1 MDGDQLNIWYIL
13 LTIVTLS
20 LLILI
25 HETGH
30 FVTARAFGVTVREFA
45 IGMGPKLLS
54 HRSKKNGIVYSLRAF
69 PIGGFVT
76 MAGEDE
82 DSDDENALNKK
93 PVWKRMVIT
102 AAGAVMN
109 VVLGIILML
118 VVVISSPRI
127 CGTTVLRFA
136 ENGALSDQ
144 CGLMIGDEILKVEN
158 ARVHTA
164 SELAYEIMRNGT
176 EPLQLTVK
184 RDSEKIVLENVTFPT
199 IVSGGIK
206 YGLADFNTVEEEK
219 NIGNVLEQTYFRS
232 ISTIKMIWQGL
243 LDLVTG
249 RYEFDQVSGP
259 VGVTGA
265 VSEAAKSGTTNYLYL
280 VVVITMNLGIFNLLP
295 LPALDGGRLLFQIIE
310 LVRRKPVKPE
320 LEGYVHFVGIILLM
334 LLMVAVT
341 FKDVMNLIK

>member
-1 MDGDQLNIWYIL
+1 MNIWYIL

-30 FVTARAFGVTVREFA
+30 FMMARAFGVTVREFA
-45 IGMGPKLLS
+45 IGMGPKLIS
-54 HRSKKNGIVYSLRAF
+54 HKSKKNGIVYSLRAF

-82 DSDDENALNKK
+82 DSEDENALNKK

-109 VVLGIILML
+109 IILGIILML

-136 ENGALSDQ
+136 ENGALSDKS
-144 CGLMIGDEILKVEN
+144 GLMIGDEILKVEN

-176 EPLQLTVK
+176 EPLELTVK
-184 RDSEKIVLENVTFPT
+184 RNSEKIVLGNVTFPT

-206 YGLADFNTVEEEK
+206 YGLADFNTAEEEK
-219 NIGNVLEQTYFRS
+219 TVGNVLEQTYFRS

-249 RYEFDQVSGP
+249 RYGFDQVSGP

-265 VSEAAKSGTTNYLYL
+265 VSEAAKSGTINYLYL

-310 LVRRKPVKPE
+310 LIRRKPVKPE

-341 FKDVMNLIK
+341 FKDVMNLLK

>member
-1 MDGDQLNIWYIL
+1 MNIWYIL

-30 FVTARAFGVTVREFA
+30 FMMARAFGVTVREFA
-45 IGMGPKLLS
+45 IGMGPKLIS
-54 HRSKKNGIVYSLRAF
+54 HKSKKNGIVYSLRAF

-82 DSDDENALNKK
+82 DSEDENALNKK

-109 VVLGIILML
+109 IILGIILML
-118 VVVISSPRI
+118 VVVTSSPRI

-136 ENGALSDQ
+136 ENGALSDKS
-144 CGLMIGDEILKVEN
+144 GLMIGDEILKVEN

-164 SELAYEIMRNGT
+164 AELAYEIMRNGT
-176 EPLQLTVK
+176 EPLELTVK
-184 RDSEKIVLENVTFPT
+184 RNSEKIVLENITFPT

-206 YGLADFNTVEEEK
+206 YGLADFNTAEEEK
-219 NIGNVLEQTYFRS
+219 TVGNVLEQTYFRS

-249 RYEFDQVSGP
+249 RYGFEQVSGP
-259 VGVTGA
+259 VGFTGA
-265 VSEAAKSGTTNYLYL
+265 VSEAAKSGTINYLYL

-310 LVRRKPVKPE
+310 LIRRKPVKPE

-341 FKDVMNLIK
+341 FKDVMNLLK

>member
-1 MDGDQLNIWYIL
+1 MNIWYIL

-30 FVTARAFGVTVREFA
+30 FLTARAFGVTVREFA
-45 IGMGPKLLS
+45 IGMGPKLIS
-54 HRSKKNGIVYSLRAF
+54 HKSKKNGIVYSLRAF

-82 DSDDENALNKK
+82 DSEDENALNKK

-109 VVLGIILML
+109 IILGIILML
-118 VVVISSPRI
+118 VVVTSSPRI

-136 ENGALSDQ
+136 ENGALSDKS
-144 CGLMIGDEILKVEN
+144 GLMIGDEILKVEN

-176 EPLQLTVK
+176 EPLELTVK
-184 RDSEKIVLENVTFPT
+184 RNSEKIVLENVTFPT

-206 YGLADFNTVEEEK
+206 YGLADFNTAEEEK
-219 NIGNVLEQTYFRS
+219 TVGNV
-232 ISTIKMIWQGL
+232 
-243 LDLVTG
+243 
-249 RYEFDQVSGP
+249 P
-259 VGVTGA
+259 
-265 VSEAAKSGTTNYLYL
+265 
-280 VVVITMNLGIFNLLP
+280 
-295 LPALDGGRLLFQIIE
+295 
-310 LVRRKPVKPE
+310 
-320 LEGYVHFVGIILLM
+320 
-334 LLMVAVT
+334 
-341 FKDVMNLIK
+341 